1 MEIPALVAAAL
12 VVIGPPALAAAM
24 WVRRRHPGADAAE
37 IAAVAY
43 GGVGI
48 AALALWL
55 AAVLAGPSLGVAAI
69 APLLAAGLLALPA
82 ALRAQLATA
91 GGRRAARDGS
101 EPVEQLD
108 GHVVPETVAG
118 RGRFTAGPAAPPG
131 TTAPAPARRGGVDRR
146 HLAILAA
153 TGIAFAAA
161 AWLPFLTYGMHRADG
176 VHRMAMSDWYKHLA
190 VTTALG
196 AADVL
201 PPPNP
206 FLHSAAAAPYYYG
219 FHLVAASVARL
230 AEWIG
235 GAFGAD
241 LAATSPAADPIYLAL
256 LLLTLLTAAATPFV
270 AYTAART
277 IAAGRGSDLG
287 DAPSV
292 PLLAALGAT
301 LLAGFDLV
309 PLAIDAVGNAVRA
322 GPWRG
327 GAEWLREVIPST
339 HLDYW
344 IHHNERQLNAPYLT
358 TIWAPQHMAA
368 VLLALLVVHLLIRRS
383 QAAEASSRRPPFG
396 APWLLPAALIAA
408 LPALSAYVALGLA
421 GGVLGASVIESLS
434 RRCFLWQTPTWRTW
448 LLPGLAAAALAMPVL
463 AVLASGPGP
472 GLTLEVSSAGRW
484 VNGALFSW
492 WLGPGWFTHLIDSVA
507 LYAVELGV
515 IGILACLEIR
525 RRSANDRIQPHQAHV
540 IALAVSIV
548 VLVTFVRPPLGGP
561 NNLYARPM
569 VLVWFLLAPFAAM
582 RFARA
587 TGRVIKTGGAPAD
600 GRPPVPRARGA
611 RRVANARWM
620 MAGAALCLAANGYA
634 LLGVLLEGA
643 WFWAA
648 PPATVEASA
657 WINANAPAGAPVA
670 VHPDELTSAFGYW
683 LRRPL
688 LLADER
694 HALLF
699 GAGPEEYED
708 ARVALAGAYAAA
720 SPEQAARRFD
730 ALGAVVVLIGAGGS
744 GLSTEPP
751 GPRPPAAIRDA
762 QPLPRSWLRGPCFEV
777 VHRNELWLVARRVAG
792 AC

>member
-1 MEIPALVAAAL
+1 L

-37 IAAVAY
+37 IAAAAY

-55 AAVLAGPSLGVAAI
+55 AVGLVGPSLGVAAT
-69 APLLAAGLLALPA
+69 APLLAAALLALPA

-91 GGRRAARDGS
+91 GARRATRDAS
-101 EPVEQLD
+101 EPAEQLH
-108 GHVVPETVAG
+108 GHVVPVAVAA
-118 RGRFTAGPAAPPG
+118 AGA
-131 TTAPAPARRGGVDRR
+131 ARRPRGESGRR
-146 HLAILAA
+146 HFLIMAA
-153 TGIAFAAA
+153 TGVAVAAA
-161 AWLPFLTYGMHRADG
+161 AWLPFITYGMRRADG
-176 VHRMAMSDWYKHLA
+176 VHRMAMSDWYKHLT

-196 AADVL
+196 SADAL

-235 GAFGAD
+235 GFLGAD
-241 LAATSPAADPIYLAL
+241 LTAISPATDPTYLAL

-270 AYTAART
+270 AYTVART
-277 IAAGRGSDLG
+277 IAAGRGADLG

-309 PLAIDAVGNAVRA
+309 PLVIDAAGNAARA

-327 GAEWLREVIPST
+327 GVEWLREVIPST

-368 VLLALLVVHLLIRRS
+368 VLIALLVVHLLVRRS
-383 QAAEASSRRPPFG
+383 QAAEASFRRSALG
-396 APWLLPAALIAA
+396 APWLLPAALLAA
-408 LPALSAYVALGLA
+408 LPTLSAYVALGLA
-421 GGVLGASVIESLS
+421 GGVVGAAVIESMR
-434 RRCFLWQTPTWRTW
+434 RRCLLWQTPAWRIW
-448 LLPGLAAAALAMPVL
+448 LLPGLAAATLALPVL

-472 GLTLEVSSAGRW
+472 GLTFEVSSAGRL
-484 VNGALFSW
+484 VNGAVFSS

-515 IGILACLEIR
+515 IGILAVLEIR
-525 RRSANDRIQPHQAHV
+525 RRSHIDRIPPHQGHV
-540 IALAVSIV
+540 IAMVASIV

-587 TGRVIKTGGAPAD
+587 TGWVVKTGGSPAD
-600 GRPPVPRARGA
+600 GRKPAPRVASA
-611 RRVANARWM
+611 RRTANARWM
-620 MAGAALCLAANGYA
+620 RAGAALCLAANGYA

-643 WFWAA
+643 WFWSA
-648 PPATVEASA
+648 PPATVDASA
-657 WINANAPAGAPVA
+657 WINGNAPAGAPVA

-699 GAGPEEYED
+699 GASREEYGR
-708 ARVALAGAYAAA
+708 ARAALVEAYGSA

-730 ALGAVVVLIGAGGS
+730 ALGAVVVLIGTGDPGQPPPPAEPG
-744 GLSTEPP
+744 PP
-751 GPRPPAAIRDA
+751 GSSQAAPR
-762 QPLPRSWLRGPCFEV
+762 PRSWLDGRCFEV
-777 VHRNELWLVARRVAG
+777 AHRNELWLVAERVAG
-792 AC
+792 ACEP